1 MESTNDY
8 GEVYSMKYD
17 AFISYRHSEPDL
29 YIAKRVH
36 KGLETLSVP
45 KAVVKKTG
53 KKKISRV
60 FRDQEELPIGSDLGD
75 NIESAL
81 AESEYLL
88 VICSPR
94 TPESYWVQKEIDTF
108 IEMHG
113 REHIL
118 AVLVEGEPDQSFPA
132 QLLTDDAG
140 NPVEPLAA
148 DVRGSSKREMTR
160 KLKTEILRLAAPLLG
175 CTYDDLRQRHKER
188 RMKQIA
194 AGAAAV
200 AVIALLFGA
209 YSTYNASLIKQ
220 NYEGKQRNQSKYL
233 AETSIRLL
241 EDGDRRAAVLVAL
254 EALPSE
260 DNDRPFV
267 AEAQYALSQ
276 ALYSYDTGEDVK
288 PDRVLHHDL
297 PVDDFSLNE
306 DATKAVTVDES
317 GAVYVWNVQNGERLA
332 WIPARFDNLGYVK
345 DIKGTMLYEDNIII
359 CEDDC
364 LRSVDLSGQE
374 LWSIERPEGTGN
386 CEFEEELKLAV
397 CGNNREVTF
406 YDYTTGEPV
415 YVLDNEEE
423 FSYQDTSAFN
433 KSKTKFAIAH
443 INSKEESNCVTV
455 LDLETWESTVFYIE
469 EGYISEVGFT
479 TDDNLLITSAR
490 NEDLAMFVEEPG
502 EGHIQKVD
510 LQTKQVLWKNTFN
523 YQRIGYEAAG
533 VKLRARCYT
542 DEITGAVC
550 DEVLMTVDNKAYG
563 FNNSSGES
571 LSEITVEKGITNL
584 LISEDSGYAYLA
596 QADGTVDF
604 VDLSLGMKFSGVAIE
619 VGKQVLDLDIRKG
632 YVVYRSYASSD
643 LGIMKYP
650 ENNNITIVDEFDN
663 NINRVHISG
672 DEAYHAVVLY
682 EYETDSRICFYR
694 TVDNTR
700 LHEWVD
706 NEDHSYIEL
715 SMFSDAGTYAL
726 GYANGTLK
734 FFDIETGNIN
744 VLQVMDGQNLTLEY
758 SVSGDESVAMVYCGV
773 NYALV
778 DLQKQEVLADME
790 IQAAQGI
797 GSAVLSNDGSRA
809 YCTTLDN
816 TVLVLNTKTG
826 ELTSIEDPVYQVIDS
841 TDATDVFTV
850 SNNGEYIAVSCNDGM
865 LRIYDTNQKE
875 TIAVIPFAGI
885 SRRFVQF
892 LKDDTRVLIQGEDY
906 YLKVYDL
913 ETKEFVYISTNQYYE
928 ILDMEEDEANH
939 VYTLITTS
947 DMAILNMEDYERMA
961 SVDGGMC
968 FLPEK
973 GVILSGGYKTL
984 YEFPYMTLDMLREE
998 AHSQFGNDKL
1008 TDLEK
1013 IRYHVE

>member
-1 MESTNDY
+1 
-8 GEVYSMKYD
+8 MKYD

-29 YIAKRVH
+29 YIAKKVH
-36 KGLETLSVP
+36 KGLETLKVP
-45 KAVVKKTG
+45 KAVERKSG

-75 NIESAL
+75 NIERAL
-81 AESEYLL
+81 SESEYLL

-108 IEMHG
+108 IGLHG

-132 QLLTDDAG
+132 QLLTDDEG

-148 DVRGSSKREMTR
+148 DVRGNSKREMTR

-194 AGAAAV
+194 AGAAV
-200 AVIALLFGA
+200 
-209 YSTYNASLIKQ
+209 
-220 NYEGKQRNQSKYL
+220 
-233 AETSIRLL
+233 
-241 EDGDRRAAVLVAL
+241 VAL

-260 DNDRPFV
+260 ENNRPYV

-276 ALYSYDTGEDVK
+276 ALYTYDTGRDVK

-297 PVDDFSLNE
+297 PVDSFCLSTDG
-306 DATKAVTVDES
+306 TRTVTVDEGGS
-317 GAVYVWNVQNGERLA
+317 VYVWDVQTGERLA
-332 WIPARFDNLGYVK
+332 WIPARFNDSGYTKVIKETILYKDNV
-345 DIKGTMLYEDNIII
+345 II
-359 CEDDC
+359 CEEDC
-364 LRSVDLSGQE
+364 LRSVDFNGVE
-374 LWSIERPEGTGN
+374 LWSVERPEGIGG
-386 CEFEEELKLAV
+386 CEFEEELQLAV
-397 CGNNREVTF
+397 CRNNEEVIF
-406 YDYTTGEPV
+406 YDYTTGEIV
-415 YVLDNEEE
+415 FVLQNEEE
-423 FSYQDTSAFN
+423 FSFQDTLAFN
-433 KSKTKFAIAH
+433 ESKTKFAIAH
-443 INSKEESNCVTV
+443 INSKEERNCVTV
-455 LDLETWESTVFYIE
+455 LDLESWESTAFYIE
-469 EGYISEVGFT
+469 EGYISEIAFSKE
-479 TDDNLLITSAR
+479 DDLLITSAQ

-502 EGHIQKVD
+502 VGNIQKID
-510 LQTKQVLWKNTFN
+510 LQTKQVLWKNTFE
-523 YQRIGYEAAG
+523 YQRIGYEGAG

-550 DEVLMTVDNKAYG
+550 DEVLMTVDNKAYA
-563 FNNSSGES
+563 FDNSSGEL
-571 LSEITVEKGITNL
+571 LSEITVENGVTNL

-596 QADGTVDF
+596 QNDGTVDF

-619 VGKQVLDLDIRKG
+619 VGKQVLDLDIWKG

-650 ENNNITIVDEFDN
+650 ENSHVTIVDEFDN
-663 NINRVHISG
+663 NINCVHISG
-672 DEAYHAVVLY
+672 DEAYHAVALY

-726 GYANGTLK
+726 GYANGTFK

-744 VLQVMDGQNLTLEY
+744 ILQVMDEQNLTLEY
-758 SVSGDESVAMVYCGV
+758 CVSGDGRLAMVYCGV

-778 DLQKQEVLADME
+778 DLQKQEVIEEKE
-790 IQAAQGI
+790 IQTEYGI
-797 GSAVLSNDGSRA
+797 GSAVLSNDGNRA
-809 YCTTLDN
+809 YCTAWDN
-816 TVLVLNTKTG
+816 TVVILNTKTG
-826 ELTSIEDPVYQVIDS
+826 ELTSIEDPEYQVIDS
-841 TDATDVFTV
+841 ADATDVFTV
-850 SNNGEYIAVSCNDGM
+850 SNNGEYIAVSCYDGM
-865 LRIYDTNQKE
+865 LRIFDIKRKE

-892 LKDDTRVLIQGEDY
+892 LKDDTQVLMQGEDY

-913 ETKEFVYISTNQYYE
+913 ETKEFAYISTNQYYE
-928 ILDMEEDEANH
+928 ILDMKEDEANH

-947 DMAILNMEDYERMA
+947 DMAILNREDYERMA
-961 SVDGGMC
+961 SIDGGMC
-968 FLPEK
+968 FLSEK
-973 GVILSGGYKTL
+973 GVILSDGYKTL

-1008 TDLEK
+1008 TDIEK
-1013 IRYHVE
+1013 VRYHVE